1 MLLQEAL
8 EGWVDVDEVDLAGLP
23 GKGAGEV
30 FQAAL
35 EDRREEGVV
44 EVEDDGAG
52 WVVEGGGVA
61 VVGFDLAALLPGGG
75 EVLDVDG
82 GVGAEFGG
90 EFDSDDAL
98 EGEAGGEEEGAAF
111 AGAEV
116 EEGEALPVEVERAEE
131 LGEERGGDAVV
142 GGAPEVVAVAR
153 GEVLAPDEA
162 AGVGAV
168 GEVEGMDEA
177 GRAAT
182 DVAVAI
188 AGGRAGGDRGGRF
201 DEVKT
206 ACDLLEDGGPESP
219 GAAVHEHLQ
228 ESADDGSGHS

>member
-23 GKGAGEV
+23 GEGAGEV
-30 FQAAL
+30 LQAAL

-82 GVGAEFGG
+82 GVGAELGG
-90 EFDSDDAL
+90 EFDPDDAL

-142 GGAPEVVAVAR
+142 GGAPEVVAVAG

-168 GEVEGMDEA
+168 G
-177 GRAAT
+177 
-182 DVAVAI
+182 
-188 AGGRAGGDRGGRF
+188 
-201 DEVKT
+201 
-206 ACDLLEDGGPESP
+206 
-219 GAAVHEHLQ
+219 
-228 ESADDGSGHS
+228 